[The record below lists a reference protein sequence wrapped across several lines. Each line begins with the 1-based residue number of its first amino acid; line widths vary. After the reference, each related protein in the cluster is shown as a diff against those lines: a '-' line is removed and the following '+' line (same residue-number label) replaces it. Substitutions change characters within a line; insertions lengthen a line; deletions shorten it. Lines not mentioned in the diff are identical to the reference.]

1 MPRPHLLVAVAITAL
16 TALPACGDES
26 RPDPAPKPQS
36 RVTERPA
43 GTLVYVS
50 GSNRLTA
57 VDVATG
63 RRRVRKMP
71 SVAQCG
77 AQLRVTGGH
86 VVFAGMSKG
95 RTTVFSAP
103 VKLDGPPVRL
113 GNAHAFVPSATP
125 GRVWLAGLNCDSPRM
140 VGVREVSVDGREV
153 AASRLRVPGTWLA
166 AAVPDGL
173 VVQRERALLVWDP
186 STGRTV
192 RRLALAAVV
201 ATRGDLMIGCTASSR
216 CRDIAFVDAATA
228 RTVVARPGP
237 RRRLDL
243 SPELSP
249 DGRLLA
255 TPALRNRRWSVA
267 LVDTRTGATKI
278 VPGTRT
284 GRAYPELSWAASSG
298 WLFIRGRGA
307 RILAYRPGAP
317 RAVKLPIRLRGAAS
331 FAAG

>member
-1 MPRPHLLVAVAITAL
+1 MRPRILAALVLA
-16 TALPACGDES
+16 ALPACGG
-26 RPDPAPKPQS
+26 DPPPAAAPKS
-36 RVTERPA
+36 HVSERPA

-57 VDVATG
+57 IDVATG

-77 AQLRVTGGH
+77 AQLHATGGH

-103 VKLDGPPVRL
+103 IALDGPPVRL
-113 GNAHAFVPSATP
+113 GAAHAFVPSATQ
-125 GRVWLAGLNCDSPRM
+125 GRVWLAGLDCDRPRM
-140 VGVREVSVDGREV
+140 VGVREVTVDGREI
-153 AASRLRVPGTWLA
+153 AASRRRVPGTWLA
-166 AAVPDGL
+166 AAVPGGL
-173 VVQRERALLVWDP
+173 VIQRERALMVWDP

-192 RRLALAAVV
+192 RRLTLAAVV

-216 CRDIAFVDAATA
+216 CRDLAFVNAATS
-228 RTVVARPGP
+228 RTVVARPGR

-243 SPELSP
+243 SPALSP

-255 TPALRNRRWSVA
+255 TPTLRNRRWSVA
-267 LVDTRTGATKI
+267 LVNTRTGATTI
-278 VPGTRT
+278 LPGSRT
-284 GRAYPELSWAASSG
+284 GRAYPQLSWAASSG
-298 WLFIRGRGA
+298 WLFIRGRRG
-307 RILAYRPGAP
+307 RILAYRAGAP
-317 RAVKLPIRLRGAAS
+317 RAIRLPLRLRGAAT